1 MTKQF
6 INAQGLFEQLLQ
18 LHQEHGSL
26 DIPISIFVNGD
37 RMQIEDVDVFYDNG
51 NKTIH
56 SIDLNAKNASEEMP
70 PALDDIFG
78 TLGEMFKPLT
88 IRK

>member
-1 MTKQF
+1 MKKQF
-6 INAQGLFEQLLQ
+6 INAQELFEQLLQ

-26 DIPISIFVNGD
+26 DIPISIFVNED

-70 PALDDIFG
+70 SSLEDIFG
-78 TLGEMFKPLT
+78 TLGNIMNPLT

>member
-1 MTKQF
+1 MTTQS
-6 INAQGLFEQLLQ
+6 INAQELLEQLLQ

-26 DIPISIFVNGD
+26 DIPISIFVNGE

-56 SIDLNAKNASEEMP
+56 SIDLNTKQ
-70 PALDDIFG
+70 
-78 TLGEMFKPLT
+78 
-88 IRK
+88 